1 MSIIFITIPLA
12 TILALIFLG
21 LFLWS
26 VKTKQYDDPEYIA
39 RKIIFDDENEH
50 KS

>member
-1 MSIIFITIPLA
+1 MNFLLITIPLA

-21 LFLWS
+21 FFLWS

-39 RKIIFDDENEH
+39 KKILLDEEDEY

>member
-1 MSIIFITIPLA
+1 MNFLFITIPLA

-21 LFLWS
+21 FFLWS

-39 RKIIFDDENEH
+39 KKILLDEEDEY